1 MCVSPVRKLLVGSLG
16 MVLGFSAVPAQAVD
30 VDNSMSTKTPYAAE
44 GSHYTAPP
52 QGFHAVNTQVV
63 ARHGSRGLSGFKY
76 DALTMKV
83 WQKAHELGAVKPAG
97 KNLHQQTEAMH
108 EANEALG
115 DEATWAQMAGRA
127 QLTGGDFKRGYGN
140 LTPLGARGHEQM
152 GERLA
157 HRMPELFDGGS
168 GTTVD
173 LVSSGEPRAAE
184 SGWHFRSGLL
194 TAAPQAAGNVSET
207 IRSDT
212 ATLYFHKDKNNADY
226 KAYKKYLSGDRV
238 KNYVDSVWNQ
248 PKSKKYARSVLTRIY
263 SEDFVDRLAAGEWTF
278 EIPSGKKIDNEVDA
292 AVQLYNLYIVAP
304 ALGMDFSQYFTP
316 EEANWFAM
324 LLDAEDYVQKGPGFV
339 GSDISHRNSRP
350 LLDDFFASIDRQS
363 AEHPDGSATLR
374 FAHAETLIPF
384 EALIKAPGSQ
394 TQITAS
400 DLDFWKATDWRGASQ
415 GRMAAN
421 VQWDVFANDQGQ
433 QVVRMLLN
441 EREVPFGGTCRAIGD
456 GSVFYTVPE
465 LKRCLTGASV
475 PADSW
480 QVATSQQSG
489 TSSPQPGDR
498 TPSSPAP
505 ASPDSRG
512 ETVADGSGAPGA
524 KNVMPDTVAGNVP
537 GFVDG
542 GRPGL
547 PGDRGLSARKVGLPS
562 AG

>member
-1 MCVSPVRKLLVGSLG
+1 MRVSSVRKLLVGSLG

-97 KNLHQQTEAMH
+97 RSLHQQTEAMH
-108 EANEALG
+108 EANEAPG

-140 LTPLGARGHEQM
+140 LTPLGAREHEQM

-194 TAAPQAAGNVSET
+194 KAAPQAAGNVSET

-278 EIPSGKKIDNEVDA
+278 DIPSGKKIDNEVDA

-480 QVATSQQSG
+480 RVATPQQSG
-489 TSSPQPGDR
+489 APSPQPGDR

-547 PGDRGLSARKVGLPS
+547 PGTGD
-562 AG
+562 

>member
-1 MCVSPVRKLLVGSLG
+1 MRVSSVRKLLIGSLG
-16 MVLGFSAVPAQAVD
+16 AVLGLSAVPAQAVD

-44 GSHYTAPP
+44 GSRYTAPP

-115 DEATWAQMAGRA
+115 DETTWAQMAGRA

-140 LTPLGARGHEQM
+140 LTPLGAREHEQM

-226 KAYKKYLSGDRV
+226 KAYKKYLSGDQV
-238 KNYVDSVWNQ
+238 KSYVDSVWNQ

-324 LLDAEDYVQKGPGFV
+324 LLDAEDYVQKGPGFT
-339 GSDISHRNSRP
+339 GSDISYRNSRP

-394 TQITAS
+394 TQITTG

-456 GSVFYTVPE
+456 RSVFYTVPE

-480 QVATSQQSG
+480 QVVTPQQSG
-489 TSSPQPGDR
+489 
-498 TPSSPAP
+498 AP
-505 ASPDSRG
+505 
-512 ETVADGSGAPGA
+512 
-524 KNVMPDTVAGNVP
+524 
-537 GFVDG
+537 
-542 GRPGL
+542 
-547 PGDRGLSARKVGLPS
+547 LSLIHI
-562 AG
+562 

>member
-1 MCVSPVRKLLVGSLG
+1 MRVSSVRKLLIGSLG
-16 MVLGFSAVPAQAVD
+16 AVLGFSAVPAQAVD
-30 VDNSMSTKTPYAAE
+30 ADNSMSTKTPYAAE

-115 DEATWAQMAGRA
+115 DETTWAQMAGRV

-140 LTPLGARGHEQM
+140 LTPLGAREHEQM

-194 TAAPQAAGNVSET
+194 KAAPQAADNVSET

-278 EIPSGKKIDNEVDA
+278 EIPSGKEIDNEVDA

-324 LLDAEDYVQKGPGFV
+324 LLDAEDYVQKGPGFT
-339 GSDISHRNSRP
+339 GSDISYRNSRP

-363 AEHPDGSATLR
+363 TEHPDGSATLR

-394 TQITAS
+394 TQITTG

-421 VQWDVFANDQGQ
+421 IQWDVFANDQGQ

-489 TSSPQPGDR
+489 TSSPQSGDR

-505 ASPDSRG
+505 ASPDSRD
-512 ETVADGSGAPGA
+512 ETVADGSGVPGA

-547 PGDRGLSARKVGLPS
+547 PGTGD
-562 AG
+562 

>member
-1 MCVSPVRKLLVGSLG
+1 MRVSSVRKLLVGSLG

-97 KNLHQQTEAMH
+97 RSLHQQTEAMH
-108 EANEALG
+108 EANEAPG

-140 LTPLGARGHEQM
+140 LTPLGAREHEQM

-194 TAAPQAAGNVSET
+194 KAAPQAAGNVSET

-212 ATLYFHKDKNNADY
+212 ATLYFHKDNADY
-226 KAYKKYLSGDRV
+226 KAYKKYLNGDQV

-278 EIPSGKKIDNEVDA
+278 DIPSGKKIDNEVDA

-480 QVATSQQSG
+480 RVATPQQSG
-489 TSSPQPGDR
+489 APSPQPGDR

-512 ETVADGSGAPGA
+512 ETVADGSGVPGA

-547 PGDRGLSARKVGLPS
+547 PGTGD
-562 AG
+562 

>member
-1 MCVSPVRKLLVGSLG
+1 
-16 MVLGFSAVPAQAVD
+16 
-30 VDNSMSTKTPYAAE
+30 SMSTKTPYAAE

-97 KNLHQQTEAMH
+97 RSLHQQTEAMH

-140 LTPLGARGHEQM
+140 LTPLGAREHEQM

-157 HRMPELFDGGS
+157 HCMPELFDGGS

-194 TAAPQAAGNVSET
+194 KAAPQAAGNVSET

-226 KAYKKYLSGDRV
+226 QAYHQYLSGDRV
-238 KNYVDSVWNQ
+238 KSYVDSVWNQ

-278 EIPSGKKIDNEVDA
+278 DIPSGKKIDNEVDA
-292 AVQLYNLYIVAP
+292 AVQLYSLYIVAP

-339 GSDISHRNSRP
+339 GSDISYRNSRP

-433 QVVRMLLN
+433 QVIRMLLN

-480 QVATSQQSG
+480 RVATPQQSG
-489 TSSPQPGDR
+489 APSPQPGDR

-512 ETVADGSGAPGA
+512 ETVADGSGVPGA

-547 PGDRGLSARKVGLPS
+547 PGTGD
-562 AG
+562 